1 MVLEDI
7 IKTIG
12 VITAIKE
19 EAKYFYAKRSFEK
32 QTFFSR
38 DFYISVENNARII
51 LVHSHPGPV
60 NSSATA
66 ESLIINF
73 DPDFIINTGSAGSHD
88 IEILPGDVVIGD
100 RYTINYNIEEVEQGK
115 IKEKKGSLIR
125 FIKNNKK
132 KSFDYLEPDR
142 YLLGLAQELSSE
154 VCLERIAMHYYYAS
168 NMVPRDP
175 RILCAGIGS
184 EENWTLGAELIEKKK
199 SFFGHRIEDKESAFI
214 AQVCHF
220 HNIPFLS
227 IRGISDNE
235 LVERTVGYEA
245 VYERIE
251 SCSINAAKLVYKII
265 KKIGT
270 NI

>member
-1 MVLEDI
+1 M
-7 IKTIG
+7 KTIG

-19 EAKYFYAKRSFEK
+19 EAKYFYTKRSFAK
-32 QTFFSR
+32 QTLFSR
-38 DFYISVENNARII
+38 NFYLSVENNARII

-88 IEILPGDVVIGD
+88 IEILPGDVVIGN
-100 RYTINYNIEEVEQGK
+100 RYTINYNIVDVEQGK

-125 FIKNNKK
+125 FMKNNEK
-132 KSFDYLEPDR
+132 KSFDYLEPDG
-142 YLLGLAQELSSE
+142 YLLRLAQELSSK
-154 VCLERIAMHYYYAS
+154 VCLEKIFVHDYVDF
-168 NMVPRDP
+168 NMISRDP

-184 EENWTLGAELIEKKK
+184 EEHWTLGAELIEKKK
-199 SFFGHRIEDKESAFI
+199 NFFGHRIEDKESAYI

-220 HNIPFLS
+220 HDIPFLS

-235 LVERTVGYEA
+235 LLERTVGYEA
-245 VYERIE
+245 VYEQIE
-251 SCSINAAKLVYKII
+251 LCSINAAKLVVKVIE
-265 KKIGT
+265 KIGKD
-270 NI
+270 I